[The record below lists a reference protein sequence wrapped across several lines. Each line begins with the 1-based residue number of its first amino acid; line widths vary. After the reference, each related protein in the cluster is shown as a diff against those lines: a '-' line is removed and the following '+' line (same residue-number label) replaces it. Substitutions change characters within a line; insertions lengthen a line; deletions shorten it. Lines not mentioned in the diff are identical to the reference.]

1 MSGMNDA
8 LLFLISTLFDLY
20 LIILVVRMLLAYAGA
35 NYFDPV
41 TQFVVR
47 STDFLVKPLRR
58 IIPNVFRIEFSTLV
72 IIFALECLK
81 YFLLSTVTRSG
92 LPVVSIGIVALAD
105 MIKMVLNT
113 MMYAIILQ
121 VILSWVQTNSPVNF
135 ILYKITAPI
144 MRPIQRVCPA
154 VGGFDISPIP
164 AIILLQLL
172 VILVPNQLMQIG
184 LGAALG

>member
-1 MSGMNDA
+1 MSGINDA

-20 LIILVVRMLLAYAGA
+20 SIILIVRVLLAYAGA
-35 NYFDPV
+35 NYFDPI

-58 IIPNVFRIEFSTLV
+58 FIPNVYRIEISTVL
-72 IIFALECLK
+72 IILAIECLK
-81 YFLLSTVTRSG
+81 YFLLSVVTQTNLS
-92 LPVVSIGIVALAD
+92 LIGIIIVALAD
-105 MIKMVLNT
+105 MLKLILNT
-113 MMYAIILQ
+113 LVYAIILQ
-121 VILSWVQTNSPVNF
+121 VILSWVQPNSPVNF
-135 ILYKITAPI
+135 ILNKITAPI

-172 VILVPNQLMQIG
+172 VILIANPLMQFG
-184 LGAALG
+184 LGA